1 MSRRHLIAA
10 ALIALTSLSGAQAAV
25 RCVDFLAI
33 PDNTPLPEKFK
44 LAKFKFQDRSGGW
57 APLVNVFS
65 DIIGQPVH
73 GMQFDP
79 RGLRITPP
87 GASLSV
93 ELRIGAF
100 AGLGL
105 QIEAL
110 DAAGGVQDA
119 ILLPGDNIM
128 HTVTLVPST
137 APITL
142 VQVKG
147 GGNEGVVNGACATR

>member
-1 MSRRHLIAA
+1 M
-10 ALIALTSLSGAQAAV
+10 
-25 RCVDFLAI
+25 
-33 PDNTPLPEKFK
+33 
-44 LAKFKFQDRSGGW
+44 
-57 APLVNVFS
+57 FS